1 MKESSEA
8 IIGTECK
15 KMESTNRYY
24 SKFIAIENQTLLWKT
39 INKSQLFNKLPP
51 EERPDWFKN
60 AIGYIYFERD
70 KNFFDTDDLT
80 TLNKKTVHFMLT
92 DLKVT
97 LEHRRMDA
105 IRNNPYFTDVPK
117 DDPILSN
124 NPSEVLRSKMKEST
138 ERTTVNHL
146 IKDGDVSYFSGR
158 DSRPESKKQKGVS
171 LGATPPMGET
181 LVSLQMTGFS
191 GMEWKKMEAEGRY
204 QSEAVI
210 KKELCEQNAA
220 MFDMKQKE
228 FNSLIANNTPPQ
240 IDFSIKEMDE
250 PIEDMSVL
258 IERCVK
264 ERNDYVASFPPLS
277 LDGNSG
283 VVTNN
288 L

>member
-1 MKESSEA
+1 MKESTERTAEA
-8 IIGTECK
+8 TSGFSR
-15 KMESTNRYY
+15 MESTNRYY
-24 SKFIAIENQTLLWKT
+24 SKFIATENQTLLWKT
-39 INKSQLFNKLPP
+39 INKSQLFNELPP

-70 KNFFDTDDLT
+70 KYFFDTDDLT

-124 NPSEVLRSKMKEST
+124 NPTEVLRSKMKEST
-138 ERTTVNHL
+138 EAV
-146 IKDGDVSYFSGR
+146 
-158 DSRPESKKQKGVS
+158 
-171 LGATPPMGET
+171 
-181 LVSLQMTGFS
+181 TGFS

-204 QSEAVI
+204 QSDAVI